1 VLGTPSGIYVHSDAE
16 GINRLYSHTKDEEGV
31 NNHWFVAEESDL
43 RVGQVIE
50 GADRDTIS
58 CKKGRFVQIGLEG
71 MGTRANCFV
80 VISIPNKQSPPKP
93 TPSYFVAEKKYV
105 TPTYGS
111 TSNIDLTIP
120 YIHNADQSLGTFRSL
135 GSFRSLA
142 SDEDGTSMA
151 AIVSADKGN
160 VACKAQINAI
170 SIVRPD
176 NEPIVVT
183 IMVYNTVKVARGGK
197 HTDVTIS
204 SEDVSRAIDDMT
216 KMYSLCDTTCK
227 LSELPVMLA
236 KLTPQ
241 EKAVIAT
248 KLFCD
253 PPITAPPAYVDPF
266 KPNDNAL
273 RSVV

>member
-1 VLGTPSGIYVHSDAE
+1 
-16 GINRLYSHTKDEEGV
+16 
-31 NNHWFVAEESDL
+31 
-43 RVGQVIE
+43 
-50 GADRDTIS
+50 
-58 CKKGRFVQIGLEG
+58 
-71 MGTRANCFV
+71 
-80 VISIPNKQSPPKP
+80 
-93 TPSYFVAEKKYV
+93 
-105 TPTYGS
+105 
-111 TSNIDLTIP
+111 
-120 YIHNADQSLGTFRSL
+120 
-135 GSFRSLA
+135 
-142 SDEDGTSMA
+142 MA